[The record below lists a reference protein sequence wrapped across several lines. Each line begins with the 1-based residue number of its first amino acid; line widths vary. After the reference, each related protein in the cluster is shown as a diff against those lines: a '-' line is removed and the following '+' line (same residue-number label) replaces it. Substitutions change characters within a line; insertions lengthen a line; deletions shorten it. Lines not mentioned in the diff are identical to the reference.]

1 MKKYFSLLPVF
12 FYSVT
17 LQAANQEAS
26 PIKTDI
32 SAGYTYDDN
41 VTRAELARDI
51 EKDNILN
58 VDASATYQLVFNEK
72 SYFSFEGALAVN
84 QYLEFEELS
93 NTRLGISGSYNL
105 RLSPGYTAVR
115 YFAKVGYEQ
124 RLYKSDQREG
134 SATEIEL
141 GLIKRLT
148 DLVAMRAGFI
158 IESISA
164 DEKTFDADNNRLYVD
179 FDFKLAQ
186 KNNAYVTLFYVDGDV
201 VSTAVP
207 TAKII
212 EASSSIVRDDVFL
225 DETPPRFAYKLGAK
239 TISFRVGNSYSLS
252 STQGIDGSVLYYDSS
267 ADGDNDYSG
276 LIFNL
281 NYLYRF

>member
-1 MKKYFSLLPVF
+1 MKKNFSLLAVF
-12 FYSVT
+12 LYTVAS
-17 LQAANQEAS
+17 QAAS

-58 VDASATYQLVFNEK
+58 VDASAAYKLVFNEI
-72 SYFSFEGALAVN
+72 SFFSFEGSLAVN
-84 QYLEFEELS
+84 QYLDFEKLS
-93 NTRLGISGSYNL
+93 NTRLGISGRYNL
-105 RLSPGYTAVR
+105 RLSPGYTAMH

-124 RLYKSDQREG
+124 RLYKSDQRDG
-134 SATEIEL
+134 SAIEVEL
-141 GLIKRLT
+141 GLSKRLT
-148 DLVAMRAGFI
+148 DLVAMRLGFI
-158 IESISA
+158 VERISA

-179 FDFKLAQ
+179 LDFKLSS
-186 KNNAYVTLFYVDGDV
+186 KNNAYITLFYIDGDV

-207 TAKII
+207 TSEII
-212 EASSSIVRDDVFL
+212 QASSSIVRDDAFL

-239 TISFRVGNSYSLS
+239 TISFRVGNSYSLTS
-252 STQGIDGSVLYYDSS
+252 AQGIDGSILYYDSS
-267 ADGDNDYSG
+267 ADGNNDYSG

>member
-1 MKKYFSLLPVF
+1 MKKYFSLLLLPVF
-12 FYSVT
+12 FYT
-17 LQAANQEAS
+17 AALQAAS

-51 EKDNILN
+51 EKDSILN
-58 VDASATYQLVFNEK
+58 VDASAAYKRVLNDK
-72 SYFSFEGALAVN
+72 SFISIEGTLAVN
-84 QYLEFEELS
+84 QYLDFEKLS
-93 NTRLGISGSYNL
+93 NTRLGISGRYNL
-105 RLSPGYTAVR
+105 RLSPGYTSAR
-115 YFAKVGYEQ
+115 YFAKVGYQQ
-124 RLYKSDQREG
+124 RLYKSDQRDG
-134 SATEIEL
+134 SAIELEL
-141 GLIKRLT
+141 GLSKRLT
-148 DLVAMRAGFI
+148 DFVAMRLGFI

-164 DEKTFDADNNRLYVD
+164 DEKTFDADNNRLYAD
-179 FDFKLAQ
+179 FDFKLTA

-207 TAKII
+207 TGEII
-212 EASSSIVRDDVFL
+212 QASSSIVRDDAFL
-225 DETPPRFAYKLGAK
+225 ELTPSRFAYKLGAK
-239 TISFRVGNSYSLS
+239 TISLRVGNSYALS
-252 STQGIDGSVLYYDSS
+252 SKQGVDGSILYYDSS